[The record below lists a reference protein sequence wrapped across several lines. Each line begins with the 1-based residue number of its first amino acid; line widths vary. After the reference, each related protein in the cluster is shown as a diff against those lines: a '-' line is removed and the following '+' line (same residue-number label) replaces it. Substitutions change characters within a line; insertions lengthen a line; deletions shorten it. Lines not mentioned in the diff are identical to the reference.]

1 MSRDIKFRGKCSG
14 QSKYA
19 GEWVEGGL
27 VVPQEIT
34 NNEVL
39 IIRAIA
45 DGCTTTYHVDADTIG
60 QYTGLND
67 KNGKEIYEGDVLKI
81 YNSVL
86 TCLCVVT
93 WNSEVGSWC
102 LRFIEMKK
110 EGVKP
115 LGLWLCD
122 RDYDIELT
130 GNIYDNKELLEE
142 LK

>member
-45 DGCTTTYHVDADTIG
+45 DGCTTTYHVDADTVG
-60 QYTGLND
+60 QFTGLYD
-67 KNGKEIYEGDVLKI
+67 KNEKRYTRVIYYVFIITIKNMFVLLDGIMKLVHGA
-81 YNSVL
+81 Y
-86 TCLCVVT
+86 
-93 WNSEVGSWC
+93 GSM
-102 LRFIEMKK
+102 E
-110 EGVKP
+110 
-115 LGLWLCD
+115 
-122 RDYDIELT
+122 
-130 GNIYDNKELLEE
+130 
-142 LK
+142 